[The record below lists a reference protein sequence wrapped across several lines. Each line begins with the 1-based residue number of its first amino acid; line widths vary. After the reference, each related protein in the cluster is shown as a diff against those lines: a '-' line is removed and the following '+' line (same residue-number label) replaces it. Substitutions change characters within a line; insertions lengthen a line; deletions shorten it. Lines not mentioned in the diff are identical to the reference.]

1 MFLLLYRNFVDI
13 VFFKYSFYKIKD
25 LVLFVIIKNCKK
37 KSIIYVFKELYD
49 DIYLMYLVFW

>member
-13 VFFKYSFYKIKD
+13 VFFKYSFYKIND

-49 DIYLMYLVFW
+49 DIYLMYLLVF

>member
-37 KSIIYVFKELYD
+37 KVLYMFLKSYMM
-49 DIYLMYLVFW
+49 IFI

>member
-25 LVLFVIIKNCKK
+25 LVLFVIIKNWK

-49 DIYLMYLVFW
+49 DIYLMYLLVF